1 MLNLARKP
9 KPEDYLAFAWRRKW
23 WILVPFV
30 VVSGLGLG
38 VVFHLPKLY
47 RSTTLIMLVPQRVP
61 TEYIRPTVTTTV
73 EERLQSIA
81 TQVLS
86 RTNLQTII
94 EEFNLY
100 PKMTASSSKE
110 EVLDFM
116 RSNIEI
122 EMRRGQ
128 KGGPRRETVDAFELS
143 FSHSDPKTAMLVTN
157 RLASFFIEQNLKLRE
172 QQAESTASF
181 LADQLKKV
189 EADLAARE
197 QEIAQFK
204 VKHMGVLPEQVS
216 ANLGMLQ
223 QLQMQYQRL
232 NDSIRSAE
240 DRKVLYVNQLA
251 ELKRFSASTRAE
263 QAGLQEETPAG
274 PGQPSTLEQLEASL
288 AQLRAKYTEK
298 HPDVVALKKRV
309 EEARQAASAQPEGS
323 GGGQAQSRPR
333 RPGVARGGLDQTE
346 TMIANVQAQLAAT
359 ESEIRQLRAEELK
372 LKARIR
378 EYEER
383 IETAPK
389 IEQMMTDLT
398 RGYDNTRK
406 LYESLLAKK
415 LEAEQAKAME
425 QRQQGEQFRILDPAQ
440 MPTKPW
446 KPDMRKMII
455 LCLVAGLGAGLGLA
469 LLVDYR
475 DRSFKDPEDLEAFTG
490 LKVVAV
496 LPRIDIK
503 EEASSGK
510 RKARAG

>member
-1 MLNLARKP
+1 
-9 KPEDYLAFAWRRKW
+9 
-23 WILVPFV
+23 
-30 VVSGLGLG
+30 
-38 VVFHLPKLY
+38 
-47 RSTTLIMLVPQRVP
+47 
-61 TEYIRPTVTTTV
+61 
-73 EERLQSIA
+73 
-81 TQVLS
+81 
-86 RTNLQTII
+86 
-94 EEFNLY
+94 
-100 PKMTASSSKE
+100 
-110 EVLDFM
+110 
-116 RSNIEI
+116 
-122 EMRRGQ
+122 
-128 KGGPRRETVDAFELS
+128 
-143 FSHSDPKTAMLVTN
+143 
-157 RLASFFIEQNLKLRE
+157 
-172 QQAESTASF
+172 
-181 LADQLKKV
+181 
-189 EADLAARE
+189 
-197 QEIAQFK
+197 
-204 VKHMGVLPEQVS
+204 
-216 ANLGMLQ
+216 MLQ

-251 ELKRFSASTRAE
+251 ELRRFSASARAE
-263 QAGLQEETPAG
+263 EAGIQEEIPSG
-274 PGQPSTLEQLEASL
+274 PGQPTTLEQLEASL

-309 EEARQAASAQPEGS
+309 EEARQVASAQPAGPGS
-323 GGGQAQSRPR
+323 GQGQSRGR
-333 RPGVARGGLDQTE
+333 RSGPGTRGLDQTE

-359 ESEIRQLRAEELK
+359 ESEIRQLRAEETK

-398 RGYDNTRK
+398 RGYENTRK

-440 MPTKPW
+440 MPAKPW
-446 KPDMRKMII
+446 KPDMRKMIV

-496 LPRIDIK
+496 LPRIEIK
-503 EEASSGK
+503 EEVSGSK
-510 RKARAG
+510 RARTG

>member
-30 VVSGLGLG
+30 VVSGLGLA

-100 PKMTASSSKE
+100 PKMRASYSKD
-110 EVLDFM
+110 EVLEFM

-128 KGGPRRETVDAFELS
+128 KGGPRKETVDAFELS
-143 FSHSDPKTAMLVTN
+143 FSHSEPKTAMLVTN

-251 ELKRFSASTRAE
+251 ELRKFAE
-263 QAGLQEETPAG
+263 GARSQEGAQEEIPSVPGG
-274 PGQPSTLEQLEASL
+274 PTTVEQLEATL
-288 AQLRAKYTEK
+288 AQLRAKYTDR
-298 HPDVVALKKRV
+298 HPDVLAMKRRL
-309 EEARQAASAQPEGS
+309 EEAREAAKSEPQGGSSDQAKP
-323 GGGQAQSRPR
+323 RPR
-333 RPGVARGGLDQTE
+333 RAAGGGSPAQQTE
-346 TMIANVQAQLAAT
+346 TMIANVQAQLAST
-359 ESEIRQLRAEELK
+359 ESEIRQLKAEEAK

-389 IEQMMTDLT
+389 IEQLMTDLT

-440 MPTKPW
+440 IPAKPW

-496 LPRIDIK
+496 LPRIEIK
-503 EEASSGK
+503 EEAPPRK
-510 RKARAG
+510 RKTRAG